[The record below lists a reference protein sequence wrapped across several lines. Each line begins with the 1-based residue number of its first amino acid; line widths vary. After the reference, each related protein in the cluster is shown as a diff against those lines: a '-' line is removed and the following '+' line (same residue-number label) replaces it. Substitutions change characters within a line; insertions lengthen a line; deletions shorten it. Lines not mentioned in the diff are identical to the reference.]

1 MDTVFICND
10 PLTVEWVYGRGRRER
25 IETICSV
32 HREVVSGEMFDTSD
46 IADVKSIFS
55 TWGMPALSVEQIA
68 RMPKLE
74 ALFYAAGS
82 VKFFAAPFLERN
94 VRVVGAWGANAV
106 AVADFTLGQIL
117 LATKGYFRNQREFV
131 DRTHYA
137 EPRLGVGNY
146 EETVALIGAGMV
158 GANRNLLFA
167 TWG

>member
-25 IETICSV
+25 IETICGV

-46 IADVKSIFS
+46 MADVKWIFS

-94 VRVVGAWGANAV
+94 VRVVGAWA
-106 AVADFTLGQIL
+106 
-117 LATKGYFRNQREFV
+117 
-131 DRTHYA
+131 
-137 EPRLGVGNY
+137 
-146 EETVALIGAGMV
+146 
-158 GANRNLLFA
+158 
-167 TWG
+167 